1 MKQKKFRICLAGL
14 IAAMS
19 LTTVSSVDVFA
30 ASDEDNNNK
39 TGKML
44 YRMYCDNV
52 TYDSEEYYEYTY
64 NADGKLS
71 EVKSYDKHGRLYLQ
85 TECTYDEKGYLI
97 LSVSYD
103 AYGNVNAKRTYQN
116 DADGNVLLEEIKG
129 DKDKYPAKERYEYDT
144 DGKLIKETYS
154 SGTTEVLYIY
164 TYENDR
170 LIKRARFQGKLSEED
185 TYYKYDN
192 NGNLIS
198 ELNNNGSGYTYE
210 YDDDGLKIKETYID
224 TDGSPLKIF
233 TFEYCSLDGLEEE
246 TEEETYI
253 SDSEEK
259 AGNTKSDQE
268 IPVTFKTTQWTEDVE
283 VPKNSLGYTKYYY
296 EITASDKE
304 HNYFVIDEKGII
316 VPLINGYGI
325 RYIASSDTD
334 FPSVNDIKGYLPV
347 VSLEDCDADIS
358 LNNINVENSEMSG
371 EQKYNLSGSITT
383 SGDSAYIV
391 LIRIFDVDTNET
403 LKDGYKYYTV
413 NDGYAS
419 VEEVIARGIDEDKR
433 NLSMEIAGV
442 CPVASVNSSDFIF
455 SKTNYTEDVGT
466 DDKSVEATAQMST
479 TTLDNALVLYKTE
492 CNTDGKIVSNT
503 YSTLLE
509 NGSAKVKEADYFV
522 PLLGS
527 MTASFEAIAAAKLYD
542 VGTVYPELKEIIAN
556 EEKEDA
562 DVALEDKE
570 TVLSVQEALNK
581 LGYSCGTAD
590 GILGANTKNSI
601 IAFQKDNGLNPTGE
615 ITSGLLKQLK
625 NESAQAPVYF
635 GNMTPDYFNQR
646 FLNNLNK
653 ITGGYTVSDEK
664 MRNGYSTYDFSN
676 STLGTTYILMY
687 ETDSNGK
694 ISRVACVPQQ
704 FDSSYTDVMKN
715 MITAAD
721 DEMDDYSAYTLAAKV
736 VEEDTWNNKLFY
748 SMDREDG
755 ILYIETVK

>member
-1 MKQKKFRICLAGL
+1 MKRKMVAVLLSGILA
-14 IAAMS
+14 ASS
-19 LTTVSSVDVFA
+19 LTCVQADNQSIDTTDSKASRALKVYKDEETIKKVKQRLNALGYDSGLEDGIIGGKTVNAIIQFQKDNNLAVSGNINEQVVEALGIQGTVNESNEASSVGVPISEFVSKYNYMADGL
-30 ASDEDNNNK
+30 SDITKVEQITEESVK
-39 TGKML
+39 TGKIVKGNNTVIEL
-44 YRMYCDNV
+44 KVNSSDKV
-52 TYDSEEYYEYTY
+52 YEM
-64 NADGKLS
+64 K
-71 EVKSYDKHGRLYLQ
+71 
-85 TECTYDEKGYLI
+85 I
-97 LSVSYD
+97 
-103 AYGNVNAKRTYQN
+103 
-116 DADGNVLLEEIKG
+116 
-129 DKDKYPAKERYEYDT
+129 
-144 DGKLIKETYS
+144 
-154 SGTTEVLYIY
+154 TTESGEKSA
-164 TYENDR
+164 TYELLTLIGAFDDSAVEALDTLTILNKALNSESSNDK
-170 LIKRARFQGKLSEED
+170 IN
-185 TYYKYDN
+185 YKKTDE
-192 NGNLIS
+192 G
-198 ELNNNGSGYTYE
+198 T
-210 YDDDGLKIKETYID
+210 KIV
-224 TDGSPLKIF
+224 
-233 TFEYCSLDGLEEE
+233 LEG
-246 TEEETYI
+246 TYI
-253 SDSEEK
+253 SDSEETS
-259 AGNTKSDQE
+259 GNTQSNQE

-403 LKDGYKYYTV
+403 LKDGYKYYIV

-442 CPVASVNSSDFIF
+442 CPVASVNGSDFTF
-455 SKTNYTEDVGT
+455 SKINYAEEVWN

-509 NGSAKVKEADYFV
+509 NGTAKVKEADYFV

-542 VGTVYPELKEIIAN
+542 VGTVYPETEEITAN

-562 DVALEDKE
+562 DVVLEDKE

-581 LGYSCGTAD
+581 LGYSCGRAD

-721 DEMDDYSAYTLAAKV
+721 EEMDDYSAYTLAAKV